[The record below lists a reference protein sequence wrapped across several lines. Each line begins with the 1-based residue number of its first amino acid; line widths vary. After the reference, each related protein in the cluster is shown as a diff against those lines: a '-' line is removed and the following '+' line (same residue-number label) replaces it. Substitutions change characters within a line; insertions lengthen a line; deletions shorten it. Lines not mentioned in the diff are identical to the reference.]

1 MGVIQLANPHHF
13 VKEAA
18 QVGIFY
24 DELLEACECSGV
36 QKISRMFAGK
46 SIRGGQG
53 HASGVT
59 IDNWLVTFKFARDN
73 PDVLDTSPYQ
83 ARSITPTKDWH
94 DYLKIIREPIDISVI
109 DHWKRISKKSL
120 GDEAEKIGIT
130 KGIRNDKALTTLLAR
145 MKATVERRRKC
156 IWNIDRSDLLDTS
169 ENLDSRYSNVSQVHK
184 ECQTR
189 NIPIGRQSKD
199 TLVELV
205 QTFDQNPPVPEEITN
220 YTKMTKA
227 KLHVLCKD
235 RGFIMYNKLNKDAL
249 VDLLSKN
256 DTKTEIHVD
265 IEKGSET
272 EKMPEN
278 NLLVT
283 QYSLEL
289 ANGDRSLI
297 PVREDG
303 YIDATVVCK
312 AGKKKFNDWIR
323 LGSSKDLMEALES
336 ESGITAS
343 LLIETY
349 KGGDLRKV
357 TQGSWIHPDLAIQLA
372 QWVSPKFAIQ
382 VSRWMRELFRNG
394 SVVLERPVRA
404 ITDMSQI
411 DIEAEILENEYDWS
425 TNTNCNSLYIAYVGN
440 GLVKVGTSDSRLTAR
455 VSKHTST
462 ESAFSQFRMI
472 ATYEISSR
480 PVENEIHCIL
490 RPYQELF
497 GRQKEVYKPSGTLR
511 EFNVR
516 IKQLLLDNDHKLRAD
531 RLEKEVV
538 DHKLRVDRLEKEVV
552 DLKLR
557 LVGEADRA

>member
-59 IDNWLVTFKFARDN
+59 IDNWLVTLKFARDN
-73 PDVLDTSPYQ
+73 PEVLDNSPYQ
-83 ARSITPTKDWH
+83 ARSITPTTEWH
-94 DYLKIIREPIDISVI
+94 DYLKIIREPIDISAI
-109 DHWKRISKKSL
+109 DYWKRISKKSL

-156 IWNIDRSDLLDTS
+156 IWNINRSDLLDTS

-184 ECQTR
+184 ECQKR
-189 NIPIGRQSKD
+189 NIPIGRQAKD

-205 QTFDQNPPVPEEITN
+205 QTFDKNPPVLEEITN

-265 IEKGSET
+265 IEKGAET

-297 PVREDG
+297 PVRADG
-303 YIDATVVCK
+303 YIDATAICEASRK
-312 AGKKKFNDWIR
+312 QFSDWNR
-323 LGSSKDLMEALES
+323 LGSSKALIEALES
-336 ESGITAS
+336 ETGIPRT

-349 KGGDLRKV
+349 KGNTTKF

-480 PVENEIHCIL
+480 TVENEIHCIL
-490 RPYQELF
+490 RPYQALF

-531 RLEKEVV
+531 RLEKEVIE
-538 DHKLRVDRLEKEVV
+538 HKLRADRLEKEVV

-557 LVGEADRA
+557 LVGEADRV

>member
-59 IDNWLVTFKFARDN
+59 IDNWLVTFKFALDN

-94 DYLKIIREPIDISVI
+94 DYLKIIREPINISAI

-145 MKATVERRRKC
+145 MEATVERRRKC
-156 IWNIDRSDLLDTS
+156 IWNIDRCDLGTT
-169 ENLDSRYSNVSQVHK
+169 ENLDSRYSNVSQVHR
-184 ECQTR
+184 ECQKR

-265 IEKGSET
+265 IEKGAET
-272 EKMPEN
+272 EKIPEN
-278 NLLVT
+278 NLLVS

-289 ANGDRSLI
+289 ANGARSLI
-297 PVREDG
+297 QVREDG
-303 YIDATVVCK
+303 YIDATAICK

-336 ESGITAS
+336 ESGIPDS

-349 KGGDLRKV
+349 KGNTTKF

-480 PVENEIHCIL
+480 TVENEIHCIL
-490 RPYQELF
+490 RPYQALF

>member
-1 MGVIQLANPHHF
+1 MGVIKLANPHHF

-18 QVGIFY
+18 QVGLFY
-24 DELLEACECSGV
+24 DELLEACECSGA

-73 PDVLDTSPYQ
+73 PDVLDNSPYQ
-83 ARSITPTKDWH
+83 ARSITPTKDWY
-94 DYLKIIREPIDISVI
+94 DYLEIIRKPIDSSDI
-109 DHWKRISKKSL
+109 DRWKRASNKVL

-130 KGIRNDKALTTLLAR
+130 KGIRNAKALKTLLAR
-145 MKATVERRRKC
+145 MEATVERRQRC
-156 IWNIDRSDLLDTS
+156 IWNIDRCDIATD
-169 ENLDSRYSNVSQVHK
+169 ENIDSRFSNITQVYQ
-184 ECQTR
+184 ECKKR
-189 NIPIGRQSKD
+189 NIPIVRQPKD
-199 TLVELV
+199 KLVELIK
-205 QTFDQNPPVPEEITN
+205 TFDENPTPPEEVTN
-220 YTKMTKA
+220 YSKMTKA
-227 KLHVLCKD
+227 KLQELCKD

-265 IEKGSET
+265 IETGVET
-272 EKMPEN
+272 EKMPED
-278 NLLVT
+278 NLRVN

-297 PVREDG
+297 PFREDG
-303 YIDATVVCK
+303 YIDATAICK
-312 AGKKKFNDWIR
+312 AGNKKFAQWQ
-323 LGSSKDLMEALES
+323 LLASTKALIQVLKS
-336 ESGITAS
+336 EVGFPTS

-349 KGGDLRKV
+349 KGGDLLKV

-404 ITDMSQI
+404 ITDMSQL
-411 DIEAEILENEYDWS
+411 DIEAEILEKEHDWS

-480 PVENEIHCIL
+480 TVENEIHCIL
-490 RPYQELF
+490 RPYQALF
-497 GRQKEVYKPSGTLR
+497 GRQKEVYKPPGSLR
-511 EFNVR
+511 EFNGR

-538 DHKLRVDRLEKEVV
+538 E
-552 DLKLR
+552 LKLEVSR
-557 LVGEADRA
+557 LKQLGNN